1 MVTRAELEEARL
13 ALRELMTGARVVSI
27 QKDGRRV
34 DYSQVSIGEL
44 KKYIR
49 ELEAQLGVSG
59 RRPPAGVY
67 L

>member
-1 MVTRAELEEARL
+1 MATRAELDEARL
-13 ALRELMTGARVVSI
+13 ALHELMTGARVVSI

-34 DYSQVSIGEL
+34 DYSQASIGEL

-49 ELEAQLGVSG
+49 ELEVMLGLSG